1 MKLILMRGS
10 TLVFISR
17 YETHIITIFILINI
31 LNSYYKSQYKTIVL
45 FGTRIEDVNETRNVR
60 RTEL

>member
-1 MKLILMRGS
+1 MRGG

-17 YETHIITIFILINI
+17 YETQQLISIFILISI
-31 LNSYYKSQYKTIVL
+31 PNSYYKSQYKTIVL
-45 FGTRIEDVNETRNVR
+45 FGTRIEDVNETKNVR